1 MLIQR
6 ILTAIPLAVLV
17 VWVILFQP
25 TRSVDYLLTLVTFI
39 AAVEWAGLSLVKV
52 RLLRYFYAGIVVLI
66 PWLFLLWL
74 DNLAIW
80 LVYAAV
86 IWWFSLTY
94 YLKRARPRQ
103 EVSGIQVD
111 KLLIALIVI
120 PATFIAMHFI
130 HAIPAI
136 GDMPAGRWWLM
147 YALALV
153 WVADIGAYFSG
164 KRFGKIKLSPQ
175 ISPGKTREGLYG
187 ALLLTTLYTLT
198 VSYFFNLNRETA
210 ILLLLLSVMITLVSV
225 TGDLYVSFL
234 KREAGLKDSGKL
246 LPGHGGMLDRIDSVL
261 AAMPVFIAG
270 FYWLIS
276 PLTLS

>member
-6 ILTAIPLAVLV
+6 ILTAIPLAALV
-17 VWVILFQP
+17 VWIILFQP

-39 AAVEWAGLSLVKV
+39 AASEWAGLALVKS
-52 RLLRYFYAGIVVLI
+52 RLLRYLYAGLVLVI
-66 PWLFLLWL
+66 PWLFLLRFEH
-74 DNLAIW
+74 LAIW

-94 YLKRARPRQ
+94 YLKRACPRHA
-103 EVSGIQVD
+103 VSGIQVD
-111 KLLIALIVI
+111 KLLIALVI
-120 PATFIAMHFI
+120 LPAAFIAMHLI
-130 HAIPAI
+130 HTLPPM
-136 GDMPAGRWWLM
+136 GDMPAGKWWLM

-164 KRFGKIKLSPQ
+164 KRFGKTKLSPQ

-187 ALLLTTLYTLT
+187 ALLLTTLYTLI
-198 VSYFFNLNRETA
+198 VSYFFNLDRETA
-210 ILLLLLSVMITLVSV
+210 ILLLLLSVMMTLISV

-234 KREAGLKDSGKL
+234 KREAGIKDSGML

-276 PLTLS
+276 PVTLS